1 MPPTAAKKPGR
12 NEPCW
17 CGSGKKYKAC
27 HLLIEENERQAK
39 RKLYQAQDTLMPKII
54 EAAQGVPEAFP
65 QAFALFWKDQYSID
79 QMSELDDLEDRGAE
93 RFLTWFAFDHPL
105 EDGKTLVETLAGK
118 AEANEDTGEF
128 TLDQQEKELLLS
140 WQSIRLRPYL
150 VKEIYKG
157 QGMLLEDML
166 SHEQVTVEDNA
177 ASRFVELDEVV
188 IAHIVPAADKFFF
201 AGSAAHLTPDTAEPL
216 VSFVELH
223 LADVRRSQADAS
235 WDHLLRDRSYI
246 LNQFVQQLPRE
257 EPDPTIFD
265 QILLR
270 TRTALQLTGDS
281 INQMIGR
288 DKGKGEEDKDAKSE

>member
-1 MPPTAAKKPGR
+1 MSLTAAKKPGR

-27 HLLIEENERQAK
+27 HLPIEEAERQTK

-65 QAFALFWKDQYSID
+65 QAFSLFWKDQYSIE

-105 EDGKTLVETLAGK
+105 EDGKTLVETLADK
-118 AEANEDTGEF
+118 AEANEPVGEY
-128 TLDQQEKELLLS
+128 TLDEQEKELLLS
-140 WQSIRLRPYL
+140 WKSIRLRPYL

-166 SHEQVTVEDNA
+166 SNEQVAVDDRA

-188 IAHIVPAADKFFF
+188 IAHIVPAADKNFI

-216 VSFVELH
+216 LAFVELH
-223 LADVRRSQADAS
+223 LADVRRSQADAD

-257 EPDPTIFD
+257 APDPNIFE
-265 QILLR
+265 QILLS
-270 TRTALQLTGDS
+270 TRTALQMTSAS
-281 INQMIGR
+281 INQMISQ
-288 DKGKGEEDKDAKSE
+288 DKDKGEEAKDAKSE